1 MERERTIKK
10 ILILVLFLNWLV
22 AGAKLILGFFIKS
35 ISMIADGFHSFS
47 DGASNIVGLI
57 GISMAS
63 KPADKEHL
71 YGHKKYET
79 FASLIIAGIL
89 FLVVFNLLREAGK
102 RFLNPLKPLVN
113 IYAILVML
121 MTLAINIFVSKY
133 EYKKGKQLNSDIL
146 ISDSLHTLSDILT
159 SLSVIIALIASK
171 IGFPLV
177 DIFSSLLIVLFITY
191 AGFKILK
198 ETSKVLC
205 DTAVIETAKIE
216 DIVRSVD
223 EVLDCHK
230 IRTRGRKDDI
240 HMDLHV
246 VVKPDMHMDKAH
258 KISYEIEEKIKKAF
272 PYVTDIVVHM
282 ESFIKKK
289 NKKGVS
295 Y

>member
-1 MERERTIKK
+1 MEREKTIKR

-89 FLVVFNLLREAGK
+89 FLVVFNLLREAGR
-102 RFLNPLKPLVN
+102 RFFNPLKPLVN
-113 IYAILVML
+113 IYSILVML
-121 MTLAINIFVSKY
+121 ITLVINISVSQY

-191 AGFKILK
+191 AGLKILK

-246 VVKPDMHMDKAH
+246 VVKPDMHMEKAH
-258 KISYEIEEKIKKAF
+258 RISYEIEEKIKKAF

-282 ESFIKKK
+282 ESFIRKKK
-289 NKKGVS
+289 GGS

>member
-1 MERERTIKK
+1 MEREKK
-10 ILILVLFLNWLV
+10 IKRVLILVLFLNWLV
-22 AGAKLILGFFIKS
+22 AGAKLIFGFFIKS
-35 ISMIADGFHSFS
+35 ISMVADGFHSFS
-47 DGASNIVGLI
+47 DGASNIIGLI

-79 FASLIIAGIL
+79 FASLMIAGIL
-89 FLVVFNLLREAGK
+89 FLVVFNLMREAIR

-113 IYAILVML
+113 LYAILVML
-121 MTLAINIFVSKY
+121 TTLVTNIFVFNY

-146 ISDSLHTLSDILT
+146 ISDSFHSLSDILV
-159 SLSVIIALIASK
+159 SLSVIVALVASK
-171 IGFPLV
+171 MGFPIV
-177 DIFSSLLIVLFITY
+177 DIFSSLFIVLFIAY

-198 ETSKVLC
+198 ESSMVLC

-216 DIVRSVD
+216 EVVKSVA
-223 EVLDCHK
+223 EVIECHK

-246 VVKPDMHMDKAH
+246 VVRPDMHMDKAH
-258 KISYEIEEKIKKAF
+258 RISYEIEEKIKKAF

-289 NKKGVS
+289 SKK
-295 Y
+295 

>member
-1 MERERTIKK
+1 M
-10 ILILVLFLNWLV
+10 VLFLNWLV

-89 FLVVFNLLREAGK
+89 FLVVFNLLREAGR
-102 RFLNPLKPLVN
+102 RFFNPLKPLVN
-113 IYAILVML
+113 IYSILVML
-121 MTLAINIFVSKY
+121 ITLVINISVSQY

-191 AGFKILK
+191 AGLKILK

-289 NKKGVS
+289 NKKGVG
-295 Y
+295 

>member
-1 MERERTIKK
+1 MEREKTIKR

-89 FLVVFNLLREAGK
+89 FLVVFNLLREAGR

-121 MTLAINIFVSKY
+121 ITLAINIFVSKY

-171 IGFPLV
+171 MGFPLL

-191 AGFKILK
+191 AGIKIIK
-198 ETSKVLC
+198 ESSEVLC

-230 IRTRGRKDDI
+230 IRTRGRRDDI

-246 VVKPDMHMDKAH
+246 VVKPDMHMEKAH
-258 KISYEIEEKIKKAF
+258 RISYEIEEKIKKAF

-289 NKKGVS
+289 NKKGVG
-295 Y
+295 

>member
-1 MERERTIKK
+1 MEREKTIKR

-89 FLVVFNLLREAGK
+89 FLVVFNLLREAGR
-102 RFLNPLKPLVN
+102 RFFNPLKPLVN
-113 IYAILVML
+113 IYSILVML
-121 MTLAINIFVSKY
+121 ITLVINISVSQY

-191 AGFKILK
+191 AGLKILK

-289 NKKGVS
+289 NKKR
-295 Y
+295 

>member
-1 MERERTIKK
+1 
-10 ILILVLFLNWLV
+10 VLFLNWLV

-89 FLVVFNLLREAGK
+89 FLVVFNLLREAGR
-102 RFLNPLKPLVN
+102 RFFNPLKPLVN
-113 IYAILVML
+113 IYSILVML
-121 MTLAINIFVSKY
+121 ITLVINISVSQY

-191 AGFKILK
+191 AGLKILK

-205 DTAVIETAKIE
+205 DTAVIETARIE
-216 DIVRSVD
+216 EIVRSVD

-282 ESFIKKK
+282 ESFIRKKK
-289 NKKGVS
+289 GGS

>member
-1 MERERTIKK
+1 
-10 ILILVLFLNWLV
+10 
-22 AGAKLILGFFIKS
+22 
-35 ISMIADGFHSFS
+35 
-47 DGASNIVGLI
+47 
-57 GISMAS
+57 MAS

-79 FASLIIAGIL
+79 FASLMIAGIL
-89 FLVVFNLLREAGK
+89 FLVVFNLMREAIR

-113 IYAILVML
+113 LYAILVML
-121 MTLAINIFVSKY
+121 TTLVTNIFVFNY

-146 ISDSLHTLSDILT
+146 ISDSFHSLSDILV
-159 SLSVIIALIASK
+159 SLSVIVALVASK
-171 IGFPLV
+171 MGFPIV
-177 DIFSSLLIVLFITY
+177 DIFSSLFIVLFIAY

-198 ETSKVLC
+198 ESSMVLC

-216 DIVRSVD
+216 EVVKSVA
-223 EVLDCHK
+223 EVIECHK

-246 VVKPDMHMDKAH
+246 VVRPDMHMDKAH
-258 KISYEIEEKIKKAF
+258 RISYEIEEKIKKAF

-289 NKKGVS
+289 SKK
-295 Y
+295 